1 VNDNSFETLCE
12 SLAGRQLA
20 NGGWSALSSSQAAL
34 EATALACMA
43 LSCASHTVQHR
54 AIKFLLDVQN
64 PNGSWP
70 AFLGDDRDGSWT
82 TSIVA
87 IALGQE
93 TEAIPQLLKGFTW
106 LVDLAGKESN
116 WLWRWKFRTSD
127 RHVRF
132 DPDKF
137 GWPWVPGTNSWVVP
151 TAFAILALN
160 QIPCDCGFEG
170 RVRRIELGIDMLLDR
185 ACPGGGWN
193 AGNGLVYGM
202 PMAPHP
208 DDTAIALLAL
218 SRCAREP
225 VVTASLDW
233 LESMAPT
240 VNAVWS
246 LAWCIL
252 ALAAHQRSF
261 HPLVQR
267 ILEWPNLVEIG
278 DTATLAVTCLA
289 LDYKQT
295 LTCFGLTE

>member
-1 VNDNSFETLCE
+1 
-12 SLAGRQLA
+12 LA
-20 NGGWSALSSSQAAL
+20 WM
-34 EATALACMA
+34 ALASGYETA
-43 LSCASHTVQHR
+43 HHR
-54 AIKFLLDVQN
+54 ATKFLLEVQN

-70 AFLGDDRDGSWT
+70 AFVGDDCDGSWT

-87 IALGQE
+87 LALRQE
-93 TEAIPQLLKGFTW
+93 IKAIPQLLKGFTW
-106 LVDLAGKESN
+106 LIDLAGKESD

-132 DPDKF
+132 NPDKF
-137 GWPWVPGTNSWVVP
+137 GWPWAPGTNSWVVP

-160 QIPCDCGFEG
+160 QCPCDCGFDG
-170 RVRRIELGIDMLLDR
+170 RRRRVELGIEMLLDR

-193 AGNGLVYGM
+193 AGNGVVYGR

-218 SRCAREP
+218 SRHAREP

-233 LESMAPT
+233 LESMAPAL
-240 VNAVWS
+240 NAVWS

-252 ALAAHQRSF
+252 ALAAHQKSF

-267 ILEWPNLVEIG
+267 ILEWPNLAEIE
-278 DTATLAVTCLA
+278 DTASLAVTCLA
-289 LDYKQT
+289 LNYKQT